1 MNVRM
6 TEPHFRFSP
15 MTPPTIAEYSTW
27 FTDPELARR
36 LGAPTEAWI
45 AYVTAGPR
53 PAAWAVYAG
62 DEFVGH
68 IQVEFYEHRR
78 CSILIAVKPSCRG
91 QGLSA
96 AILAAFIES
105 VVPDQRVI
113 EAGIEQDNIASIRAA
128 EKAGFTRVSAQPDAD
143 GFIAFEL
150 YRN

>member
-1 MNVRM
+1 M
-6 TEPHFRFSP
+6 TDARFRFSP
-15 MTPPTIAEYSTW
+15 MTPATIAEYSTW

-62 DEFVGH
+62 EELVGH
-68 IQVEFYEHRR
+68 IQVEFYEDRR
-78 CSILIAVKPSCRG
+78 CSILIAVKPSRRG
-91 QGLSA
+91 QRLSA
-96 AILAAFIES
+96 TILAEFIEF
-105 VVPDQRVI
+105 VVPDQQVI

-128 EKAGFTRVSAQPDAD
+128 EKVGFTRVSAKPDAD

-150 YRN
+150 HRN